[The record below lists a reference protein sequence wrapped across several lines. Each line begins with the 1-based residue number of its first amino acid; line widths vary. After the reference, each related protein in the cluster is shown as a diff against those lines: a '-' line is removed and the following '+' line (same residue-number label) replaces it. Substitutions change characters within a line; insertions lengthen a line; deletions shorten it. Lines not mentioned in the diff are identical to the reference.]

1 MKNRIKA
8 HHLAACDRYD
18 AGKTKPPTR
27 KQAQAWLSPIRKAL
41 IEIKGGE
48 VDSNRGYAITRL
60 HHADNDFAR
69 VDFCINGFTAML
81 DRLAPDFDT
90 GPLKVVSR
98 KLANGV
104 LLTVPEIDACFS
116 VINACES
123 LLITFSR
130 QQLKDAALTE
140 QINIEM
146 ERHGIKEAA

>member
-1 MKNRIKA
+1 MSKRIKA
-8 HHLAACDRYD
+8 HYLAACDRYD
-18 AGKTKPPTR
+18 AGKIKPPTR
-27 KQAQAWLSPIRKAL
+27 KQAQALLSPIRKAL
-41 IEIKGGE
+41 IEIKSGE
-48 VDSNRGYAITRL
+48 VDSHRGYAITRL

-90 GPLKVVSR
+90 RPLKVVSR

-104 LLTVPEIDACFS
+104 LLTVPEID
-116 VINACES
+116 ACES